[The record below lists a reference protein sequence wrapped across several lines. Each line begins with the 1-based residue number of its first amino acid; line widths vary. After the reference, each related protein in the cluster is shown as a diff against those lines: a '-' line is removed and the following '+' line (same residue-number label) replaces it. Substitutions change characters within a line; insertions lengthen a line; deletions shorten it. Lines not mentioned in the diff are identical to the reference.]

1 MSRPGASIVV
11 TLDIGGS
18 AAKASAYDAERQVS
32 LGSSA
37 VPYPAPPPGT
47 DRGMFD
53 PDAWWLAASRV
64 LFDLRELTGEPPGRF
79 LGITVSAIRI
89 PFVLLDA
96 RGEPALPGL
105 LNRDRRAAPQVAHA
119 VSAIGGAELYRVTGH
134 WPAPEFG
141 LPKLLWVR
149 ETYPDAWRAARTV
162 LQLHDWFVYRLSGVL
177 ASERSSAGMSQLLN
191 VAARTW
197 AADLLSA
204 LGIRPSVL
212 PDLRPAGSLAG
223 PLLADAA
230 VATGFAAGTPVYFGG
245 GDTHMSALSATGLS
259 LPGPVVVAGT
269 TAPVVEFAR
278 TGELPLDP
286 DALFPLL
293 RSEHVAGEL
302 TTLEANAGATGA
314 VADRLDGLPGPS
326 RDLPSQIAARG
337 ARVADGDGAGDE
349 LVVFAGNPFFSPQG
363 WASVPPPTVIG
374 LRDRHTGDDVVRA
387 CLVGSAYAVASLLDT
402 LAMAR
407 GAAPAQPVVVTGG
420 MSRSSTWPQL
430 LADVTGRTVTSPALT
445 QVAGRAGALILA
457 GSPGVGADQTCW
469 RTCTPDPRMT
479 AARAAGLTRYKELYR
494 AAQVDPQPGLVTD
507 ARAR

>member
-96 RGEPALPGL
+96 RGEAALPGL

-177 ASERSSAGMSQLLN
+177 ASERSS
-191 VAARTW
+191 
-197 AADLLSA
+197 
-204 LGIRPSVL
+204 
-212 PDLRPAGSLAG
+212 PA
-223 PLLADAA
+223 
-230 VATGFAAGTPVYFGG
+230 
-245 GDTHMSALSATGLS
+245 
-259 LPGPVVVAGT
+259 
-269 TAPVVEFAR
+269 
-278 TGELPLDP
+278 
-286 DALFPLL
+286 
-293 RSEHVAGEL
+293 
-302 TTLEANAGATGA
+302 
-314 VADRLDGLPGPS
+314 
-326 RDLPSQIAARG
+326 
-337 ARVADGDGAGDE
+337 
-349 LVVFAGNPFFSPQG
+349 
-363 WASVPPPTVIG
+363 
-374 LRDRHTGDDVVRA
+374 
-387 CLVGSAYAVASLLDT
+387 
-402 LAMAR
+402 
-407 GAAPAQPVVVTGG
+407 
-420 MSRSSTWPQL
+420 
-430 LADVTGRTVTSPALT
+430 
-445 QVAGRAGALILA
+445 
-457 GSPGVGADQTCW
+457 
-469 RTCTPDPRMT
+469 
-479 AARAAGLTRYKELYR
+479 
-494 AAQVDPQPGLVTD
+494 
-507 ARAR
+507 